1 MHWFT
6 EQIESNLIVGWDVLV
21 DECWLIL
28 ISFDVML
35 FLNVSVVW
43 VVEIELKQQ
52 EQDKYIPMNW
62 NVS

>member
-1 MHWFT
+1 MHWLRD
-6 EQIESNLIVGWDVLV
+6 QMESNLIIGWDVLV

-35 FLNVSVVW
+35 FLNVSVW

>member
-1 MHWFT
+1 MHWFRD
-6 EQIESNLIVGWDVLV
+6 QIESNLIIGWDVLV

-35 FLNVSVVW
+35 FLNVSVW

>member
-1 MHWFT
+1 
-6 EQIESNLIVGWDVLV
+6 
-21 DECWLIL
+21 
-28 ISFDVML
+28 ML
-35 FLNVSVVW
+35 FLNVSVW